1 MSGTYILTIV
11 LYMYLVMFT
20 IQFQELSIAD
30 YNRCVVVL
38 GKVWPMQVSLLV
50 LSINLYTSII
60 VAYKQFFALPK
71 AAYIATYDW
80 LFVRPKTRSPL
91 TPFALVSATYGTSN
105 SQK

>member
-91 TPFALVSATYGTSN
+91 TPFALVSVRPRSVR
-105 SQK
+105 S

>member
-11 LYMYLVMFT
+11 LYMSLVMFT

-60 VAYKQFFALPK
+60 VAYKQFFCITKSGIRTLLHMARQIHKNKLN
-71 AAYIATYDW
+71 IV
-80 LFVRPKTRSPL
+80 LQSI
-91 TPFALVSATYGTSN
+91 N
-105 SQK
+105 